1 MATKNNWLT
10 AIAGCAV
17 MISNA
22 AMAQLDSGGNT
33 PQQSSEAIQEIVVTA
48 QKREQREEDVGI
60 TMDVAG
66 AQQLQNEGITDVT
79 ELGKVVSGFTAT
91 PTFSGFPVFSL
102 RGINFTGGQLSAP
115 PAVSVYLNEAPLPYS
130 TMTGNLLLD
139 PERVEVLKGPQG
151 TLFGENSTGGSI
163 NVIAARPTA
172 YFTAGMRGEVNNFG
186 QTMLEGYISGPLTDV
201 LRARFAITT
210 TQFGDWQHGY
220 YLNDQKN
227 GSQNK
232 MGARLLLDWTPT
244 DKLKVS
250 LNVNGDYDH
259 GEAPQDQLYVISP
272 ANPAGVTPGLLG
284 YPLPTNARDADF
296 DLGFNTHMRNSLF
309 QSVLRADYEI
319 NDYLTITSLTD
330 YVDSKTSIPI
340 DLDGTALNIINANY
354 GGQIQTINQEFR
366 LSGNLPAAKINYI
379 VGGNYEHDSSTEAQ
393 PTNFPNYSGLPPGA
407 ELEPYYQT
415 SNRAAAVFGN
425 IDYQVIP
432 QVTLTGGVRYT
443 ETKQTRYGCTL
454 GNTLGTATASAVA
467 NLLRGIEGLPAT
479 DAYVGGG
486 CATIDNT
493 GVAPSYLPVDA
504 YLEQKQ
510 NNTSWRGGI
519 NYKPTPDSLVYAT
532 VSRGY
537 KAGVFPTV
545 ITLFLSATDN
555 PVRQEELTSYEVGVK
570 LPFFDRRVVVN
581 AAAFYYDY
589 ANKQFYTYVPIPP
602 IGAFST
608 LVNIPKARDWGADLD
623 ITARPI
629 DGLTLRAAMTYVN
642 TAIGNYDGFDLNGKP
657 ENFSGKKF
665 NFAPPVSAT
674 LDAEY
679 VQPIADNL
687 VAYIGGGALYNDR
700 TFSDLGESPLS
711 RVPTYAVFDA
721 RLGIRAAS
729 KWSAGIWVRN
739 LADKYY
745 WTGIVTG
752 GDSYNRTPGLPRTF
766 GVNGSYTF

>member
-1 MATKNNWLT
+1 
-10 AIAGCAV
+10 
-17 MISNA
+17 MISYA
-22 AMAQLDSGGNT
+22 AMAQIDSGGNA

-66 AQQLQNEGITDVT
+66 AQQLQSEGITDVT

-115 PAVSVYLNEAPLPYS
+115 PAVSVYLNEAPLPFS

-163 NVIAARPTA
+163 NVIAAKPTA

-186 QTMLEGYISGPLTDV
+186 QTMLEGYVSGPLTDV

-232 MGARLLLDWTPT
+232 LGARLLLDWAPI

-354 GGQIQTINQEFR
+354 GGQVQTINQEFR
-366 LSGNLPAAKINYI
+366 LSGNLPATKINYI
-379 VGGNYEHDSSTEAQ
+379 LGGNYEHDSSTEAQ

-415 SNRAAAVFGN
+415 GNRATAVFGN

-432 QVTLTGGVRYT
+432 QVTLTAGVRYT

-545 ITLFLSATDN
+545 ITLFLSATDS

-623 ITARPI
+623 VTARPI

-657 ENFSGKKF
+657 ENFSGKEF
-665 NFAPPVSAT
+665 NFAPPLSAT

-721 RLGIRAAS
+721 RLGIRGAS
-729 KWSAGIWVRN
+729 KWSAGLWVRN